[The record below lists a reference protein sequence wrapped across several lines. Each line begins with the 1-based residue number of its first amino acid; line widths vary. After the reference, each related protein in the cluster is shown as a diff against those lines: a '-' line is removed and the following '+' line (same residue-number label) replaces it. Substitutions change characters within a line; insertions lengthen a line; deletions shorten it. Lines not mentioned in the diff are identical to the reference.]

1 MKNII
6 NQDSSSKS
14 IDAKLYLRLDK
25 LSLDKLIKWGQGNIN
40 VNGVNKYP
48 PMLRLQ
54 RTLFISRDLSWI
66 SPTADEYQSSY
77 Y

>member
-25 LSLDKLIKWGQGNIN
+25 CQLIKWGQGNIN